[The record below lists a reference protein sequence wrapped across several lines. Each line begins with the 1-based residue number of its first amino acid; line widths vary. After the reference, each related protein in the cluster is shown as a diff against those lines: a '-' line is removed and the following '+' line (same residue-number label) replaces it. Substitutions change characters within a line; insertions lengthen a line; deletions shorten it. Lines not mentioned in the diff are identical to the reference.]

1 VKTPP
6 FTAESH
12 KKLSERPSYSWSKLV
27 SEKKTSQKIVSGNV
41 IRYARV
47 STRGQ
52 SLDSQVD
59 ALVAAGAVRVF
70 QEYASGAT
78 QMRARWKECL
88 DYLQPGNVLTVADLT
103 RLGRSTA
110 DLADIVTVLGQRGI
124 GFRSLAEPWLDTTN
138 AHGKLIFDM
147 FASLA
152 EYERSRLSERTKA
165 GPDAAK
171 ARGRL
176 GGRPRTMTPSKTE
189 AARQLR
195 SQGKTLN
202 ETAQILSVSV
212 SSLTRAL
219 SQNEASYALKRVAPL
234 KSEPGRQ

>member
-1 VKTPP
+1 MKACQNLKWRLFDVG
-6 FTAESH
+6 
-12 KKLSERPSYSWSKLV
+12 
-27 SEKKTSQKIVSGNV
+27 GNV
-41 IRYARV
+41 IGYARV

-78 QMRARWKECL
+78 QLRARWKECL

-124 GFRSLAEPWLDTTN
+124 GFRSLAEPWLDTTS

-165 GPDAAK
+165 GLAAAR

-195 SQGKTLN
+195 SQGKTLK
-202 ETAQILSVSV
+202 EIAQILSVSV

-219 SQNEASYALKRVAPL
+219 SRREAQEVITTAASG
-234 KSEPGRQ
+234 GR

>member
-1 VKTPP
+1 MSRKH
-6 FTAESH
+6 SYRW
-12 KKLSERPSYSWSKLV
+12 SELV
-27 SEKKTSQKIVSGNV
+27 SEMKIGQHLTWRFFDVSGNV
-41 IRYARV
+41 IGYARV
-47 STRGQ
+47 SIRGQ

-78 QMRARWKECL
+78 QARARWKECL
-88 DYLQPGNVLTVADLT
+88 DHLQPGDILTVADLT

-124 GFRSLAEPWLDTTN
+124 GFRSLAEPWLDTTS

-165 GPDAAK
+165 GLAAAK
-171 ARGRL
+171 ARG
-176 GGRPRTMTPSKTE
+176 
-189 AARQLR
+189 
-195 SQGKTLN
+195 
-202 ETAQILSVSV
+202 
-212 SSLTRAL
+212 
-219 SQNEASYALKRVAPL
+219 
-234 KSEPGRQ
+234 

>member
-1 VKTPP
+1 M
-6 FTAESH
+6 
-12 KKLSERPSYSWSKLV
+12 
-27 SEKKTSQKIVSGNV
+27 SGNA
-41 IRYARV
+41 IGYARV

-78 QMRARWKECL
+78 QARTRWKECL

-110 DLADIVTVLGQRGI
+110 DLADIVRVLGQRGI
-124 GFRSLAEPWLDTTN
+124 GFRSLAEPWLDTTS

-152 EYERSRLSERTKA
+152 EYERSRLSERTRA
-165 GPDAAK
+165 GLAAAK

-176 GGRPRTMTPSKTE
+176 GGRPRPVTPSKTE

-195 SQGKTLN
+195 GQGKTLK
-202 ETAQILSVSV
+202 ETAQILSVSI
-212 SSLTRAL
+212 SSLTRAP
-219 SQNEASYALKRVAPL
+219 SRSDVPEVAIAAA
-234 KSEPGRQ
+234 

>member
-1 VKTPP
+1 MKAGQNLLKRL
-6 FTAESH
+6 FD
-12 KKLSERPSYSWSKLV
+12 
-27 SEKKTSQKIVSGNV
+27 VSGNV
-41 IRYARV
+41 IGYARV

-78 QMRARWKECL
+78 QARTRWKECL

-110 DLADIVTVLGQRGI
+110 DLADIVTVLARRGI
-124 GFRSLAEPWLDTTN
+124 GFRSLTEPWLDTTS

-165 GPDAAK
+165 GLAAAK

-176 GGRPRTMTPSKTE
+176 GGRPRTMTPFKTE
-189 AARQLR
+189 AALQLR
-195 SQGKTLN
+195 VQGKTLK

-219 SQNEASYALKRVAPL
+219 SRNDVPKVATADA
-234 KSEPGRQ
+234 

>member
-1 VKTPP
+1 MPQN
-6 FTAESH
+6 
-12 KKLSERPSYSWSKLV
+12 PSYRWSKLV
-27 SEKKTSQKIVSGNV
+27 FEMKAGQNLRWRIFDVSGNV
-41 IRYARV
+41 IGYARV

-59 ALVAAGAVRVF
+59 ALVGAGAVRVF

-78 QMRARWKECL
+78 QARARWKECL
-88 DYLQPGNVLTVADLT
+88 GYLQPGNVLMVADLT

-124 GFRSLAEPWLDTTN
+124 GFRSLAEPWLDTTS

-165 GPDAAK
+165 GLAAAK

-189 AARQLR
+189 AARLLR
-195 SQGKTLN
+195 REGKTLVTVA
-202 ETAQILSVSV
+202 ETLGVSI

-219 SQNEASYALKRVAPL
+219 SRDVDPASVSSGTGGRKIDEAN
-234 KSEPGRQ
+234 

>member
-1 VKTPP
+1 M
-6 FTAESH
+6 
-12 KKLSERPSYSWSKLV
+12 SYGMSNGCPENGLYDL
-27 SEKKTSQKIVSGNV
+27 TSQK
-41 IRYARV
+41 
-47 STRGQ
+47 
-52 SLDSQVD
+52 SQPHLPSEP
-59 ALVAAGAVRVF
+59 LVLEPGCSRWILRWTHSVAIGAVRVF

-78 QMRARWKECL
+78 QARKRWKECL

-110 DLADIVTVLGQRGI
+110 DLADILTVLGQRGI
-124 GFRSLAEPWLDTTN
+124 GFRSLAEPWLDTTS

-165 GPDAAK
+165 GLAAAK

-195 SQGKTLN
+195 SQGKTLK
-202 ETAQILSVSV
+202 ETAQILSVSI

-219 SQNEASYALKRVAPL
+219 SRNDVPELATAPA
-234 KSEPGRQ
+234 

>member
-1 VKTPP
+1 MHSSPP
-6 FTAESH
+6 G
-12 KKLSERPSYSWSKLV
+12 PC
-27 SEKKTSQKIVSGNV
+27 
-41 IRYARV
+41 ARFR
-47 STRGQ
+47 STH
-52 SLDSQVD
+52 
-59 ALVAAGAVRVF
+59 
-70 QEYASGAT
+70 GAT
-78 QMRARWKECL
+78 QARARWKECL
-88 DYLQPGNVLTVADLT
+88 DHLQPGDILTVADLT

-124 GFRSLAEPWLDTTN
+124 GFRSLAEPWLDTTS

-165 GPDAAK
+165 GLAAAK
-171 ARGRL
+171 ARGWL

-195 SQGKTLN
+195 SQGKTLK
-202 ETAQILSVSV
+202 ETAQILSVSI

-219 SQNEASYALKRVAPL
+219 SRNDVPEDTPAPA
-234 KSEPGRQ
+234 